1 MKKTLALGLTVV
13 MMAGLLSGCGNTS
26 SEYLLDVKYSK
37 YVKLCNYKGVEA
49 TRVKFDV
56 TEDDVQG
63 QSEENLYDYVT
74 YDVVTNRGI
83 ETGDYAN
90 IDYAATLDG
99 EEAEDYSGEGEDI
112 LVGEGYIYPEVE
124 EALVGMKTGEDKTVE
139 VSLTDEYAEEEDV
152 GKKLSVKVTLNEI
165 SVENVPEYNE
175 EFVKENTDFE
185 TMEEYEEAVKKDLQ
199 ESKEEEYKY
208 AAAEEIMAYLIDNS
222 EFDGY
227 PQELY
232 DECKENYD
240 SSNEYYASM
249 YGMEL
254 QDYLDMFG
262 LDEETQKQEIEENVQ
277 YEIVIGAIAQA
288 EKIDC
293 TEQEIADF
301 IKEVYADY
309 GYESEDAFSADYSD
323 DEIGYE
329 LIYEKVMDL
338 LYENAEYKEISE
350 EEYLLEQQ
358 EDMYNEED
366 GVSDGAEETL
376 EDGEEQDS
384 PEEGIQLE
392 NGSDGDTLD
401 VEIDDSSDTEEE

>member
-26 SEYLLDVKYSK
+26 SEYLLDVKYSQ

-63 QSEENLYDYVT
+63 QIEENLYDYVT

-185 TMEEYEEAVKKDLQ
+185 TMEEYEEAVKKELQ

-249 YGMEL
+249 YGMEV